1 MKTQTE
7 KKKSQQAKRL
17 KFAQNERVAVL
28 PIRKTSKGY
37 KYAVTTY
44 GRVISFIRIPAEGI
58 ILKQGK
64 IRKYCGTSV
73 GGKTFLVHRLVAM
86 QFVRKHKP
94 NQRFVI
100 HLDYDNSNNHFKNL
114 KWVNR
119 EEMEAHQHKNPNPER
134 RGNQKLTTEVVR
146 KLKLKIKEGKMT
158 LKMIG
163 KQFGVTDMQ
172 VHRIKTGENWGYVKI

>member
-1 MKTQTE
+1 MKKRTATRKTTE
-7 KKKSQQAKRL
+7 KKRL

-28 PIRKTSKGY
+28 PIRKTPKGN
-37 KYAVTTY
+37 KYAVTNY
-44 GRVISFIRIPAEGI
+44 GRVISYTSIPLEGLL
-58 ILKQGK
+58 LKQGK
-64 IRKYCGTSV
+64 IRKYSGASV

-86 QFVRKHKP
+86 QFVRKHKT

-134 RGNQKLTTEVVR
+134 RGNQKLTAEVVR
-146 KLKLKIKEGKMT
+146 KLKQKIKDGKMT

-163 KQFGVTDMQ
+163 KQFGITDMQ